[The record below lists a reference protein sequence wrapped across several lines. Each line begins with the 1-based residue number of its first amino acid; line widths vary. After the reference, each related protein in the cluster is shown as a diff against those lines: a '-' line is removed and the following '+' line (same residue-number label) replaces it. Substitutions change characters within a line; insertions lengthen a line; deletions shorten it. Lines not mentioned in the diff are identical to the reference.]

1 MYHKTILL
9 IGVHG
14 FFSNVSLG
22 NMDFNELLYIVKEQI
37 FLNIFF
43 GCEVLNNFQTNESP
57 NILFNPFWS
66 NQHKLISTCLEIFNL
81 QYKLNCIS
89 WESLTNYGLVN

>member
-1 MYHKTILL
+1 MHHKAILL

-57 NILFNPFWS
+57 NILFNP
-66 NQHKLISTCLEIFNL
+66 LIHFGQIN
-81 QYKLNCIS
+81 
-89 WESLTNYGLVN
+89 TN